1 MCTSS
6 QGDALAYKHSNSRDS
21 NVDEY
26 ESMESLILM
35 LSFIAEQGGRR
46 PCPAPCELHIFL

>member
-21 NVDEY
+21 NVGEY

-35 LSFIAEQGGRR
+35 L
-46 PCPAPCELHIFL
+46 